1 MLYKKKL
8 TDIGHIIYI
17 GTSDYCQ
24 WMDALSMHFKNSSIY
39 EYAQIS
45 WSSAEEIPPKL
56 INMLCIVLSINKKF
70 NIW

>member
-1 MLYKKKL
+1 MLYKKEL

-24 WMDALSMHFKNSSIY
+24 WMDALSMCFKNSSIY
-39 EYAQIS
+39 DYVQIS
-45 WSSAEEIPPKL
+45 WSSAEEITLKL
-56 INMLCIVLSINKKF
+56 INMFSIVLSINIKF